1 MVDQISVF
9 LLGSPATLVRGCLF
23 NCQRQLLYL
32 PEPVSSASD
41 LARMTPHCLASGASS
56 LLGMASHRSR
66 IGGQDS
72 GDQSAASSGHH
83 SPRLRSRICRE
94 VAAKYANW
102 RAVVLA
108 PPPSNLPSSDPTHAE

>member
-1 MVDQISVF
+1 LPSQ
-9 LLGSPATLVRGCLF
+9 VRGAALF
-23 NCQRQLLYL
+23 
-32 PEPVSSASD
+32 
-41 LARMTPHCLASGASS
+41 ARVVM
-56 LLGMASHRSR
+56 LGDSR

-102 RAVVLA
+102 HAVVIA